1 KNRIH
6 KILQDGNIKLTTY
19 LSDVFGV
26 SGRALL
32 ASVMNGVVLEPAD
45 VKARVKT
52 QVRKKVCEPVKG
64 IKD

>member
-1 KNRIH
+1 RIH

-32 ASVMNGVVLEPAD
+32 ESVMNGVVLEPAD

-52 QVRKKVCEPVKG
+52 QVRKKSMLT
-64 IKD
+64 